1 MLRPLDILFIGL
13 LLCGVAFT
21 YKIKHDSEVAIER
34 VAKLEKKIKKEQEL
48 IDILK
53 ADWALQTSPKR
64 LEILVERYRD
74 ELGLEVL
81 QSENIGGLDQVPVK
95 VELPKLLP
103 DTSIADLI
111 TPDRNISTGSL
122 KGDRLKASSSKE
134 GAQR

>member
-13 LLCGVAFT
+13 LLCGAAFT

-34 VAKLEKKIKKEQEL
+34 VAKLERKIKKEQEL

-53 ADWALQTSPKR
+53 ADWALQVSPKR
-64 LEILVERYRD
+64 LEVLVERYRD
-74 ELGLEVL
+74 ELGLKIL

-95 VELPKLLP
+95 ILIPKILPN
-103 DTSIADLI
+103 TSIADLI
-111 TPDRNISTGSL
+111 APDRAISTGSVNTNNL
-122 KGDRLKASSSKE
+122 NE

>member
-21 YKIKHDSEVAIER
+21 YKIKHDSELAIDR
-34 VAKLEKKIKKEQEL
+34 VTKLEDKIKKEQEL

-64 LEILVERYRD
+64 LEILVEKYGD

-81 QSENIGGLDQVPVK
+81 KSENIGGLDQVP
-95 VELPKLLP
+95 ERIALPKLLP

-111 TPDRNISTGSL
+111 APDRDVSTGSL
-122 KGDRLKASSSKE
+122 KE
-134 GAQR
+134 GAQ